1 MKQEQEKVAMPL
13 GVNVDLEQL
22 VKKETVICDMCG
34 HINPAGSAIC
44 EQCSNYLDKK
54 LFSKF

>member
-1 MKQEQEKVAMPL
+1 MKQENPVTLPL

-22 VKKETVICDMCG
+22 VKKETIVCDMCG
-34 HINPAGSAIC
+34 HVNPAGSAIC
-44 EQCSNYLDKK
+44 KQCSNYLDKK